1 MKYLVLL
8 LNLFLLLA
16 TMAWGVTD
24 TFTVTQ
30 TRPMGVLD
38 RDSVAYM
45 AGTEYAADTQRTTSG
60 LVVSTSDGTL
70 VTGGGVGRANVV
82 PQCVAGGNLYGIEGN
97 LTYGVSARVPMGSRG
112 HARPFA
118 VSLVETATRRAI
130 CLQSTTKA
138 KNVSLDQWRRVV
150 DGRDADSDN
159 PHPAR
164 RYLRCVGAIATTG
177 RR

>member
-16 TMAWGVTD
+16 TMAWGATD

-60 LVVSTSDGTL
+60 LVVSTSDGAL
-70 VTGGGVGRANVV
+70 VTGGGGLFN
-82 PQCVAGGNLYGIEGN
+82 
-97 LTYGVSARVPMGSRG
+97 
-112 HARPFA
+112 
-118 VSLVETATRRAI
+118 
-130 CLQSTTKA
+130 
-138 KNVSLDQWRRVV
+138 
-150 DGRDADSDN
+150 
-159 PHPAR
+159 
-164 RYLRCVGAIATTG
+164 
-177 RR
+177 